1 MIIKIRFKELAEK
14 PGEILNIHPYTIFY
28 EHKKFLDSL
37 VKAVFAENE
46 EMYNFTEEAKAT
58 FKEAHDILI
67 GIISDLNIKTNKRLE
82 NEVFRLLLPEER
94 EIADMLLITG
104 LDAISKACVLTNES
118 WFGDIE
124 TDKEFEEYYLD
135 NTELE
140 EIPFLEYVESLVF
153 LTILL
158 EKGIEKCNAKNK
170 KKEASKAIETLTEL
184 KAELEKLGVKFGE

>member
-1 MIIKIRFKELAEK
+1 MIIKIKFEELAEK
-14 PGEILNIHPYTIFY
+14 QGEILNVEPCAIFY

-37 VKAVFAENE
+37 VKAILAESE

-58 FKEAHDILI
+58 FEEAHDILI
-67 GIISDLNIKTNKRLE
+67 GIIKDINIKTNKRLE

-104 LDAISKACVLTNES
+104 LDAISKACVLANEN
-118 WFGDIE
+118 WFADIE

-140 EIPFLEYVESLVF
+140 EIPFVDYIESLIL
-153 LTILL
+153 LTVLL
-158 EKGIEKCNAKNK
+158 EKGIEECNAKNK
-170 KKEASKAIETLTEL
+170 H
-184 KAELEKLGVKFGE
+184 